1 MGYRSDIAYVIV
13 FPDAAQYHMFLTT
26 ARTLSN
32 QPIVNDEIENINGQ
46 KVWGDMVR
54 ALDQTTHGVDIYKN
68 GYLTIDGD
76 CYTFPAIAF
85 KVQSVKW
92 YENYEEVHDH
102 ESLLTLAYLFSR
114 GELAE
119 YQVGNR
125 NTTARMNPCTY
136 NFLRVGEDDDDI
148 ERRDGGRHVAMTTH
162 PMMVHRRI
170 TFDEPMRN
178 IFGEEYV

>member
-46 KVWGDMVR
+46 KVWGDMVH

-68 GYLTIDGD
+68 GYLSVDGD
-76 CYTFPAIAF
+76 CYIFPAIAF

-102 ESLLTLAYLFSR
+102 ESLLTLAYLFSK
-114 GELAE
+114 GERTE
-119 YQVGNR
+119 YKVGLNA
-125 NTTARMNPCTY
+125 TARMNPCTY

>member
-1 MGYRSDIAYVIV
+1 MGYRSDIAYLIL

-32 QPIVNDEIENINGQ
+32 QPIVNDEIVSINGQ
-46 KVWGDMVR
+46 KQWGDMVR
-54 ALDQTTHGVDIYKN
+54 ALDEAVHGVSMYKDN
-68 GYLTIDGD
+68 YLSIDREY
-76 CYTFPAIAF
+76 YTFPAIAF
-85 KVQSVKW
+85 KAQSVKW
-92 YENYEEVHDH
+92 YENYEDVHGH

-125 NTTARMNPCTY
+125 NTTAKMTPCAY
-136 NFLRVGEDDDDI
+136 DCLRVGEDDDDI
-148 ERRDGGRHVAMTTH
+148 ERRDSGRHVAMTTH

>member
-1 MGYRSDIAYVIV
+1 MGYRSDVSYVIV

-54 ALDQTTHGVDIYKN
+54 ALDQTTHGVNIYKN
-68 GYLTIDGD
+68 GYLSVDGD
-76 CYTFPAIAF
+76 CYIFPAIAF

-102 ESLLTLAYLFSR
+102 ESLLTLAYLFSK
-114 GELAE
+114 GELTE
-119 YQVGNR
+119 YTVGKA
-125 NTTARMNPCTY
+125 TTARMNPCTY
-136 NFLRVGEDDDDI
+136 DFLRVGEDDDDI
-148 ERRDGGRHVAMTTH
+148 ERRDGGRHVALTTH